1 VVTQLI
7 LPPKRD
13 RRWKMAQEREHR
25 QFERTH
31 DPARLMAL
39 TDGVFAIVI
48 TLLVLEIHVPEL
60 SRGQR
65 LTEALRE
72 VRPSFVA
79 FLISFLIT
87 AISWTAHR
95 DLFVHIRL
103 TDRNLVWLN
112 LLYML
117 PLSLLPFG
125 AALMSR
131 YDREPVALSLYGL
144 LLLLIALTRLI
155 VWLYA
160 TNRPHLLFEPIDRR
174 SRRIGVSIVVVPAA
188 LWLLAI
194 VIADSAPT
202 ASLAIYAGVP
212 LLYFVSLTLTKA
224 KTPPGVTEGE
234 FT

>member
-1 VVTQLI
+1 MEEEQH
-7 LPPKRD
+7 R
-13 RRWKMAQEREHR
+13 R

-60 SRGQR
+60 SGGQR

-95 DLFVHIRL
+95 DLFAHIRL

-155 VWLYA
+155 VWMYA

-174 SRRIGVSIVVVPAA
+174 SRRVGVVLVLIPAA

-194 VIADSAPT
+194 LIADSAPS

-212 LLYFVSLTLTKA
+212 ILYFVSLILTRP
-224 KTPPGVTEGE
+224 KTPPGAPVED

>member
-1 VVTQLI
+1 MEE
-7 LPPKRD
+7 D
-13 RRWKMAQEREHR
+13 RQRR
-25 QFERTH
+25 QFERSH

-39 TDGVFAIVI
+39 TDGVFAIII

-60 SRGQR
+60 SGGQR
-65 LTEALRE
+65 LSEALQE

-95 DLFVHIRL
+95 DLFAYIRL

-144 LLLLIALTRLI
+144 LLLLIALTRLV

-160 TNRPHLLFEPIDRR
+160 TKRPHLLFEPIDRR
-174 SRRIGVSIVVVPAA
+174 TRRIGVLLVVIPAL

-194 VIADSAPT
+194 LIADSAPT
-202 ASLAIYAGVP
+202 ASLAIYGGVP
-212 LLYFVSLTLTKA
+212 VLYFVSLILTKSMA
-224 KTPPGVTEGE
+224 PPGVTEEE
-234 FT
+234 FA

>member
-1 VVTQLI
+1 MEQ
-7 LPPKRD
+7 
-13 RRWKMAQEREHR
+13 RREDPR
-25 QFERTH
+25 FERTH

-60 SRGQR
+60 TGGER
-65 LTEALRE
+65 LVDAMRE
-72 VRPSFVA
+72 IRPSFVA
-79 FLISFLIT
+79 FLISFLVV
-87 AISWTAHR
+87 AIAWSAHR
-95 DLFVHIRL
+95 DLFAHVRL

-131 YDREPVALSLYGL
+131 YDREPVALSLYGML
-144 LLLLIALTRLI
+144 LLLMALTRLV

-160 TNRPHLLFEPIDRR
+160 TKRPHLMFEAIDPRE
-174 SRRIGVSIVVVPAA
+174 RRIGVLIVAIPAT
-188 LWLLAI
+188 LWLIAI
-194 VIADSAPT
+194 VIADLSPT
-202 ASLAIYAGVP
+202 ASLAIYIGVP
-212 LLYFVSLTLTKA
+212 FLYFVSLIVARKSSPTGA
-224 KTPPGVTEGE
+224 PESD